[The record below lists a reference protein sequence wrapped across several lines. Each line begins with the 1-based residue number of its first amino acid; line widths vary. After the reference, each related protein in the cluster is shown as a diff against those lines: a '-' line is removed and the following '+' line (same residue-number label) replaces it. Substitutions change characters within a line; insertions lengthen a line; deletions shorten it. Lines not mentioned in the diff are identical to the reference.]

1 MSDQT
6 GTNERYEIR
15 VTGHLASR
23 WAAAFEGLT
32 LTQHADGTT
41 VLGGLIADQ
50 SALHGLLR
58 RLGDLGL
65 PILSVRTV
73 TEDDRADRT

>member
-1 MSDQT
+1 MSEQT
-6 GTNERYEIR
+6 GINERYEIR
-15 VTGHLASR
+15 ITGHLASR

-32 LTQHADGTT
+32 LTRHADGTT

-50 SALHGLLR
+50 PALHGLLR

-73 TEDDRADRT
+73 AEDDRTACT

>member
-1 MSDQT
+1 MSEQT
-6 GTNERYEIR
+6 PIIERYEIR
-15 VTGHLASR
+15 ITGHLASR
-23 WAAAFEGLT
+23 WTAAFEGLT
-32 LTQHADGTT
+32 LTRHADGTT
-41 VLGGLIADQ
+41 VLGGVIADQ

-73 TEDDRADRT
+73 AKDDLNACT